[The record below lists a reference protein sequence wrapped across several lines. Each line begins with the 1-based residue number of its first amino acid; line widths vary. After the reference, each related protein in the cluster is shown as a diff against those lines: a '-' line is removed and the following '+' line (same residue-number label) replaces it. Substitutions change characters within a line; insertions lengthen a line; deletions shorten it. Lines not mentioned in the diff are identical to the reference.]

1 VSVGRCLTNSV
12 VFVGH
17 FGHQPNVDRAQWR
30 AREIV
35 ALVHNEVVTIGFR
48 IDGCDMSAWIGDG
61 RTDRRAGYTT

>member
-1 VSVGRCLTNSV
+1 V

-17 FGHQPNVDRAQWR
+17 FGHQPNFDRVPWR

-48 IDGCDMSAWIGDG
+48 IVGCDMPAWIGDG